1 MPYSSLLLNAPTHA
15 PIESKPYGLFFLSP
29 CFWVF
34 FLSPSISL
42 CPDLDVKKE
51 TATAAKAATA
61 AMAAVAAAAAT
72 AAAERW
78 RTSES
83 IENNGKTPFLGFRSL
98 KPS

>member
-1 MPYSSLLLNAPTHA
+1 M
-15 PIESKPYGLFFLSP
+15 FLGI
-29 CFWVF
+29 

-51 TATAAKAATA
+51 TATAA
-61 AMAAVAAAAAT
+61 MAAVAAAAAVAAV